1 MDNPKILIIDDRS
14 FDRILYKELLGE
26 ESYDFDE
33 LDDGD
38 KVMGYLAENP
48 NPDLI
53 LLDWQMPRKGGL
65 ETLKYIKQK
74 NYNENIPVI
83 IITGQKD
90 EEVLKEAFDEGCI
103 DFIHKPVNQ
112 IELASRVQNV
122 RKLYNAQ
129 RLLRQQKNELQ
140 ELNDIIKIQKDELK
154 ESLLIKNQ
162 LAEAKEA
169 NLSKEIEN
177 KNRKMVSQEVDVTK
191 VMNNLNSIKNDIAK
205 CTEDAKEVDAE
216 GKLSRRLKS
225 IERNVEDVLSFI
237 NSKDDFKELFE
248 NIDPDFYKKLS
259 KINPKLTPL
268 DLKHCAYI
276 KMNVDNYELTQILNI
291 EMKSIQMTRYRLKK
305 KLKLS
310 ESQTLRE
317 FIFGL

>member
-1 MDNPKILIIDDRS
+1 MDNPKILIIDDRA

-26 ESYDFDE
+26 EMYDFDE

-38 KVMGYLAENP
+38 EIMSYLSENP
-48 NPDLI
+48 KPDLI

-90 EEVLKEAFDEGCI
+90 EKVLKEAFDEGCI
-103 DFIHKPVNQ
+103 DFIQKPVAK
-112 IELASRVQNV
+112 IELTSRVQSV

-140 ELNDIIKIQKDELK
+140 ELNQIIKVQKDELK

-169 NLSKEIEN
+169 NLSKEIDN
-177 KNRKMVSQEVDVTK
+177 KNRQMVSQEVDITK
-191 VMNNLNSIKNDIAK
+191 VMNNLNGIKQGISECTDIASK
-205 CTEDAKEVDAE
+205 LDTE
-216 GKLSRRLKS
+216 GKLKRKLKS
-225 IERNVEDVLSFI
+225 MERTVEDVISFLH
-237 NSKDDFKELFE
+237 SKDDFKDLFE

-259 KINPKLTPL
+259 QINPKLTPL

-305 KLKLS
+305 KLKLT

-317 FIFGL
+317 FIFSL